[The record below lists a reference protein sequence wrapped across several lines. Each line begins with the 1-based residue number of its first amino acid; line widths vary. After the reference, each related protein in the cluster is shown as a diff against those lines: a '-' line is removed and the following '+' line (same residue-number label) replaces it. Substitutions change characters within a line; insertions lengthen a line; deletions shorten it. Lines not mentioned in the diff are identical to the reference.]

1 MFLALLPLPTLK
13 SNRLWKNYVGF
24 SGL

>member
-1 MFLALLPLPTLK
+1 MFLALLPLLTLK